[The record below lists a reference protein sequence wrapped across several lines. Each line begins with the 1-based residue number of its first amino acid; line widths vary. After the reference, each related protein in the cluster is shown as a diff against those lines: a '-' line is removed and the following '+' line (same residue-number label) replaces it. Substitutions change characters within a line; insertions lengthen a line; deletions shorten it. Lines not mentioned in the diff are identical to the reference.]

1 MTSTSRSEAGL
12 PSTRKRIFAVSRAY
26 RSLGCCTGLS
36 SMPVPASAF
45 TSVGAPTVT
54 KVSTRRCVCSTSS
67 FAAFAGMFAAISEGV
82 PRQRFGLPSSS
93 QRAIT
98 MLSATAM
105 RYVPVCR
112 NSRSKLLRVLPLA
125 GFCGATGL
133 PSGPMTDNASICIAP
148 WLNENRSSAIAAS
161 TVTHPPEF
169 AMMVCDGSSHAR
181 AASLVAGANTTSIAA
196 SFVETLT
203 NKVFMCAC
211 LSRIERQRDRAEFRI
226 ALGRFTLRGLDGPLE
241 RNAHRL
247 AATDFAHR
255 LHDDGVLAGLEAR
268 ERRLRR
274 VELQQVLADGTS
286 RARQAIDGH
295 FHIASAAT
303 PPLAQIRQP
312 LRVIAAHLVPE
323 RKIRRDGLVSAFDPD
338 GQVRPVVLGHGQLR
352 NFHAEAEI
360 GGVRCTA
367 DNGQDE
373 CRRDAVK
380 SNH

>member
-169 AMMVCDGSSHAR
+169 AMMVCDGRSHAR
-181 AASLVAGANTTSIAA
+181 AASLVAGANTSIVDKVAA
-196 SFVETLT
+196 RLT
-203 NKVFMCAC
+203 IDVFMCAC
-211 LSRIERQRDRAEFRI
+211 LSGIERQRDRAEFR
-226 ALGRFTLRGLDGPLE
+226 AAFGRFTLRSLDRPLE

-247 AATDFAHR
+247 ASADFAHCF
-255 LHDDGVLAGLEAR
+255 HDDGVLPGLEVR
-268 ERRLRR
+268 EWRLGRI
-274 VELQQVLADGTS
+274 ELQQVLADGPR
-286 RARQAIDGH
+286 RAGQAVH
-295 FHIASAAT
+295 RH
-303 PPLAQIRQP
+303 LE
-312 LRVIAAHLVPE
+312 IAA
-323 RKIRRDGLVSAFDPD
+323 A
-338 GQVRPVVLGHGQLR
+338 
-352 NFHAEAEI
+352 
-360 GGVRCTA
+360 
-367 DNGQDE
+367 
-373 CRRDAVK
+373 
-380 SNH
+380 